1 MVYAVEENLCL
12 VMLVNPQFEY
22 GVSNYSTSQVRY
34 TGKKIS
40 IISLI
45 KSFFF
50 LFKFSNW
57 LSSGWVSV
65 HLKLGADINQ
75 QKPRSVCVANAVI
88 TLLDM
93 TGALEHQVWCGVMQA
108 QLWWMSLE
116 LPCSAPGLS
125 LFFSSADPAVLPG
138 PCSVLLWAFSLDL
151 VLNVDSNFK
160 IFSCSLHYH

>member
-22 GVSNYSTSQVRY
+22 GVSNYSTSQARY
-34 TGKKIS
+34 TSKKYPV
-40 IISLI
+40 SLI

-93 TGALEHQVWCGVMQA
+93 RGALKHQVWCGGHAGTALVSVPWSC
-108 QLWWMSLE
+108 L
-116 LPCSAPGLS
+116 
-125 LFFSSADPAVLPG
+125 AVLLPWAV
-138 PCSVLLWAFSLDL
+138 PVLLQ
-151 VLNVDSNFK
+151 
-160 IFSCSLHYH
+160 C